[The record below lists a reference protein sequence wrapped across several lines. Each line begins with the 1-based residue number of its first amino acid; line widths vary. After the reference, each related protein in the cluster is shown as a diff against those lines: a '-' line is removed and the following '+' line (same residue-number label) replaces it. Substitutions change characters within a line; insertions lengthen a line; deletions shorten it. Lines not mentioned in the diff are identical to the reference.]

1 MPSRIGT
8 QALFQTQLSY
18 LMRLQTQQS
27 LVNEQIAT
35 GFKSQTF
42 AGVASDSGSIIS
54 SKAMMAKIDQYNQN
68 ITIATNRSKLMDTSL
83 SSIDKSISTLQGY
96 LAQLS
101 NSKTPPDVPTLA
113 KDLLNQVTDYLNLND
128 GSRYLFAGSNTQ
140 TAPVK
145 TLAYTSGVAPTV
157 PAVPSTLTA
166 AGTPRQTASA
176 LPLPT
181 VGPFPAANFDVTSQ
195 TFYIPDP
202 DNAETLIEFKQA
214 LPPLTTIEVTQDTA
228 ANIEIGRVL
237 EDPTTGARARVMY
250 ATNTTPAGLGGTARL
265 YVEKLNEFEFTPDGT
280 LSMTE
285 LTQVGSTYSETTTAT
300 TFTMIGGMRN
310 ANIDTQSVEL
320 TGPLPS
326 SIAPGGIIDI
336 GNTGNRFIVQSIE
349 PAKTPGGNPVLQV
362 RPLGT
367 ATVGSTNVGAGTGRQ
382 VFLVDQK
389 TNVSSAVG
397 NVATRTIAGNNYE
410 KIGVI
415 ADYRTNNTATGGTGY
430 YTNLEA
436 AREILN
442 PQKVQVSENSTI
454 NYGISAD
461 QTGFARLIYTLNFLQ
476 QQGSPLNSN
485 DVTAANKILA
495 EARTQVT
502 SLRASLGINQKT
514 MVGVQEE
521 NTLQKAIANNN
532 FDELAKQD
540 RTEAIATLTSLQTTL
555 EASYQTFASVQN
567 LNLQSFLR

>member
-18 LMRLQTQQS
+18 LMRIQTQQS

-54 SKAMMAKIDQYNQN
+54 SKAMMTKIDQYNQN

-83 SSIDKSISTLQGY
+83 SSIDKSISTMQGY

-101 NSKTPPDVPTLA
+101 NSTTPPDVPTLA
-113 KDLLNQVTDYLNLND
+113 KDILNQVTDYLNLND
-128 GSRYLFAGSNTQ
+128 GSRYLFSGSNTQ

-145 TLAYTSGVAPTV
+145 TLAYTAGVSPTV

-166 AGTPRQTASA
+166 AGTPRQTVSA

-181 VGPFPAANFDVTSQ
+181 TNVFPAANFDPATQ
-195 TFYIPDP
+195 TFYAPDP
-202 DNAETLIEFKQA
+202 DNPTVLKQFKQA
-214 LPPLTTIEVTQDTA
+214 VPPLTTIEVTQDTA
-228 ANIEIGRVL
+228 ASIEIGRIL

-250 ATNTTPAGLGGTARL
+250 ATNATPAGLGGTARL
-265 YVEKLNEFEFTPDGT
+265 YVEKLNEANFTPDGT
-280 LSMTE
+280 LSMTA
-285 LTQVGSTYSETTTAT
+285 LNTSGSNYVETATAT
-300 TFTMIGGMRN
+300 TFTMIGDIRN
-310 ANIDTQSVEL
+310 ANIDTQSIEL
-320 TGPLPS
+320 AGALPV
-326 SIAPGGIIDI
+326 SIVPGGIIDI

-349 PAKTPGGNPVLQV
+349 PAKTAGGNPVLQV

-367 ATVGSTNVGAGTGRQ
+367 ATVASTNVGAGTGRQ
-382 VFLVDQK
+382 VFVVDQK
-389 TNVSSAVG
+389 TNTSSAVG

-410 KIGVI
+410 KIGVA
-415 ADYRTNNTATGGTGY
+415 ADYQTNSTTVGGTGY
-430 YTNLEA
+430 YTNAQA
-436 AREILN
+436 AREVLN
-442 PQKVQVSENSTI
+442 PQKVQVSENSTV
-454 NYGISAD
+454 NYGVGAD

-476 QQGSPLNSN
+476 QQSSPLSAD
-485 DVTAANKILA
+485 DVVAANKILI
-495 EARTQVT
+495 EARTQIT
-502 SLRASLGINQKT
+502 SMRASLGINQKT
-514 MVGVQEE
+514 MAGILDE
-521 NTLQKAIANNN
+521 NNLQKSIANNN
-532 FDELAKQD
+532 FDDLAKQD

-555 EASYQTFASVQN
+555 EASYQSFASVQN